1 MKRLLNMVLLL
12 VFVLLTGCQKS
23 IGDEDNENGNNG
35 GTGADGATAVIT
47 PEMKASALT
56 IAQAQLLADGTPVCV
71 KGYIVASCERSISN
85 ADYTSPFE
93 GTTAIVLADTPSQGT
108 YNQFGTNELFPI
120 CLTDAGRGIRANFN
134 LAANPQY
141 WNQYVYIY
149 GTKDGYM
156 SLNGM
161 KKVKAIEV
169 DATHIDDGG
178 NGNDN
183 GNENGD
189 DNGNEDPD
197 DDGPGDETPDPSNPG
212 DENPDMD
219 DGGQQGSSV
228 LMVAEA
234 KNLPSATK
242 NVTVR
247 GYIVAATAYD
257 MMSCSFQTP
266 FNVDYN
272 TCIVLADKPFD
283 ANKTPAEQYDLTNY
297 SDLLPVHLGSKT
309 QRLWKELNLYQH
321 PEYQNKLI
329 QLKGSIH
336 FFYGTIGMDEVETDY
351 TLMEIR

>member
-93 GTTAIVLADTPSQGT
+93 GTTAIVLADKPSNADD
-108 YNQFGTNELFPI
+108 NQFETNELFPI
-120 CLTDAGRGIRANFN
+120 CLTDAASGIRTSFN

-178 NGNDN
+178 NGN
-183 GNENGD
+183 ENGD

-197 DDGPGDETPDPSNPG
+197 NDGPGDDIPDPSNPG

-228 LMVAEA
+228 LTVAQA
-234 KNLPSATK
+234 KEK
-242 NVTVR
+242 KEGDKIKVQ
-247 GYIVAATAYD
+247 GYIVAALSSSKDYISFDYPEFNGYRTA
-257 MMSCSFQTP
+257 
-266 FNVDYN
+266 
-272 TCIVLADKPFD
+272 IVLADNPYTPTNPFD
-283 ANKTPAEQYDLTNY
+283 TDNY
-297 SDLLPVHLGSKT
+297 SDLFIVYFGDSQARFK
-309 QRLWKELNLYQH
+309 KELNLVDN
-321 PEYQNKLI
+321 YQNWNKRI
-329 QLKGSIH
+329 QINGTVG
-336 FFYGTIGMDEVETDY
+336 FYYGTKLLLVIDDY
-351 TLMEIR
+351 TLIEMR